1 MENNKYI
8 DKISKKDLQE
18 FVTMLKKLDFDF
30 EEDKFISIVE
40 NTLKYISGDKDKRND
55 LRVIQ
60 ELENKWYKSLEVANP
75 DYSVYDDI
83 YYLADTWVCWKKYS
97 RQYLKSIFSPTSM
110 ATKSTNGYDNF
121 KSIKDEIQAN
131 SLIDLGCGIG
141 YTTSSLKEMFN
152 CKTYGTNIKDTKQ
165 YKICQVLSIINDFQI
180 VENFDDLG
188 DIDLVFASEYFEHF
202 ERPVEHLIEVV
213 EKLNPKYILFANTF
227 NSKSIGHFD
236 IYKHLDKDYSGPE
249 MSKLFTKTLKSY
261 KFKKVNTNCFN
272 NRPNFY
278 KR

>member
-1 MENNKYI
+1 MEMTNETIARI
-8 DKISKKDLQE
+8 DN
-18 FVTMLKKLDFDF
+18 LD
-30 EEDKFISIVE
+30 KNRPTVE
-40 NTLKYISGDKDKRND
+40 K
-55 LRVIQ
+55 
-60 ELENKWYKSLEVANP
+60 
-75 DYSVYDDI
+75 
-83 YYLADTWVCWKKYS
+83 
-97 RQYLKSIFSPTSM
+97 
-110 ATKSTNGYDNF
+110 
-121 KSIKDEIQAN
+121 
-131 SLIDLGCGIG
+131 
-141 YTTSSLKEMFN
+141 
-152 CKTYGTNIKDTKQ
+152 
-165 YKICQVLSIINDFQI
+165 
-180 VENFDDLG
+180 FDDLG